1 MQHTEKKARNEARY
15 LVCAT
20 NYVDS
25 EFQKPGTKDWI
36 SQPGTLQEWVAFGFR
51 RAEMIARKVREMK
64 AWDAMPD
71 KDGWVDDYDNEVIES
86 VMADHGLKWPLESL
100 VNESA
105 NDFVNRLVSEGRHI
119 FKDGLISSGG
129 DDNHSLEKAVEKMT
143 YINFQI

>member
-1 MQHTEKKARNEARY
+1 
-15 LVCAT
+15 
-20 NYVDS
+20 
-25 EFQKPGTKDWI
+25 
-36 SQPGTLQEWVAFGFR
+36 
-51 RAEMIARKVREMK
+51 MIARKVREMK

-105 NDFVNRLVSEGRHI
+105 NDFVNRLVSEGRQI

-129 DDNHSLEKAVEKMT
+129 DDNHSLEQAVEKMT